1 MMPEAPLEQTE
12 TGLVPAGEGW
22 FVLNAAEAPWRDGP
36 FGAYTRFEGE
46 PRFDRIGVNLSVLQ
60 PGQPS
65 CMYHGED
72 EQEDFLVLSGECLL
86 LVEGEERPLR
96 AWHFVHCP
104 PLTDHVLVGAGEGPC
119 LILSLGGRTGGAIV
133 YPRPEL
139 ALRHGA
145 GVERETPVPDEAYA
159 AFAPEVDVAF
169 DPAWLPGGSR
179 DATG

>member
-1 MMPEAPLEQTE
+1 MMPEAPLQQTE

-22 FVLNAAEAPWRDGP
+22 FVLSARQARWRDSP

-65 CMYHGED
+65 CMYHSED

-96 AWHFVHCP
+96 AWDFVHCP
-104 PLTDHVLVGAGEGPC
+104 PSTEHVFVGAGEGPC
-119 LILSLGGRTGGAIV
+119 LLLALGGRTGGDVV
-133 YPRPEL
+133 YPRSEL

-145 GVERETPVPDEAYA
+145 GVERETTDANEAYA
-159 AFAPEVDVAF
+159 RFGPEAESAF
-169 DPAWLPGGSR
+169 DESWLPGAGSR
-179 DATG
+179 